1 MTEYNTGMFL
11 PGFRSGFKRPSPEV
25 IEKLKEVSAATA
37 WAMLNRFTKGG
48 GDGYFMEHVH
58 PLQSMHRCVGP
69 ALTISYRP
77 FDARQ
82 QQSAASDFF
91 SFDDPVLEQQF
102 RNYHAT
108 LNRAWVSLKP
118 GDVIVA
124 EGHGF
129 SDVGQFGDC
138 LLTCFKAKGAAGLVT
153 DATVRDG
160 RHILERDIA
169 VFTGGPTVPGALMHM
184 SRDGTS
190 HGLVAVDVNTPIM
203 CDGVCVR
210 PGDIVIGDTD
220 GVMVIP
226 IEVADRVAELGQ
238 AQGRLEELARE
249 LGMEG
254 KPIDDSYMPLVK
266 WVEDRGLTQWLDTVT
281 KYDQGRYR
289 RVHGEDWERIHGEGE

>member
-1 MTEYNTGMFL
+1 MTEPRTGMFL
-11 PGFRSGFKRPSPEV
+11 SGYRSEFERPSEV
-25 IEKLKEVSAATA
+25 VVGRLRDMSAATT
-37 WAMLNRFTKGG
+37 WAMLNRFTGG
-48 GDGYFMEHVH
+48 RGDEYFLEHVR
-58 PLQSMHRCVGP
+58 PLDNMHRCVGP

-77 FDARQ
+77 FDASG

-108 LNRAWVSLKP
+108 LNRAWDSLQP

-138 LLTCFKAKGAAGLVT
+138 LLTCFQAKGLAGLVT

-160 RHILERDIA
+160 RHILERDVP
-169 VFTGGPTVPGALMHM
+169 VFTGGPPVPGALMHI

-210 PGDIVIGDTD
+210 PGDLVVADTD
-220 GVMVIP
+220 GAMVVP
-226 IEVADRVAELGQ
+226 TEVVEEVAELGE
-238 AQGRLEELARE
+238 AQGALENLARE
-249 LGMEG
+249 LGVEG

-266 WVEDRGLTQWLDTVT
+266 WIEERGLTEWLEIIN
-281 KYDQGRYR
+281 KYDNGLYQRIHGDNWRS
-289 RVHGEDWERIHGEGE
+289 VHGEG